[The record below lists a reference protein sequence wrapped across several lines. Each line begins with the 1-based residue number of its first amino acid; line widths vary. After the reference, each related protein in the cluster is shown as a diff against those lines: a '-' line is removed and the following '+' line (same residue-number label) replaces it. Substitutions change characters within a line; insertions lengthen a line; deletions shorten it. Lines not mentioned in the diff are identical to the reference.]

1 MNSNVAKTRRC
12 ISVALTSPLMQSQTL
27 AYSHS
32 HAFLSDSLLSPTG
45 DQAYRS
51 VCDIGADAGSQLTL
65 RLALAGQ
72 SARAPA
78 GQMLMPEASF

>member
-1 MNSNVAKTRRC
+1 MRFC
-12 ISVALTSPLMQSQTL
+12 LT
-27 AYSHS
+27 AY
-32 HAFLSDSLLSPTG
+32 LSPTG

-65 RLALAGQ
+65 RLALVGQ